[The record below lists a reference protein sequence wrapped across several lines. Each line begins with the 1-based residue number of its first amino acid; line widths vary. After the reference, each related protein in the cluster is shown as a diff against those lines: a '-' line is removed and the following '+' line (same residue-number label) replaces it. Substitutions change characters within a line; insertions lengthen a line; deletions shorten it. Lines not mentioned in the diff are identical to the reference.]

1 MISKQILLTQ
11 LESIPYTIE
20 LRDTV
25 NAGIYLFDALVVA
38 GNEVVRAQDEANAS
52 RDAADRS
59 AQLRAQA
66 HLFDTLE
73 SFLTAFA
80 RASLLLFP
88 VSRSPFAQKR
98 GATMQQCLAQDYS
111 SSPLNDRDLRDSW
124 MHHDERMDSAVEARR
139 SASGQTF
146 TRSGER
152 IDAETDAHL
161 RVIEADSLVI
171 HFRDR
176 AGAKRSRNLHE
187 IAAALRE
194 VDARRVNA
202 FKHLV
207 LE

>member
-11 LESIPYTIE
+11 LEAIPYRIE

-25 NAGIYLFDALVVA
+25 NAGLYLFDALVAA
-38 GNEVVRAQDEANAS
+38 GNEVVRAQDKANAS

-80 RASLLLFP
+80 RVSLLIFP
-88 VSRSPFAQKR
+88 VSRCPFAQKR

-152 IDAETDAHL
+152 IDSETDAHL

-176 AGAKRSRNLHE
+176 AGAKRSRNLYE
-187 IAAALRE
+187 IAAALRD
-194 VDARRVNA
+194 VGARQTDA
-202 FKHLV
+202 FEHLV